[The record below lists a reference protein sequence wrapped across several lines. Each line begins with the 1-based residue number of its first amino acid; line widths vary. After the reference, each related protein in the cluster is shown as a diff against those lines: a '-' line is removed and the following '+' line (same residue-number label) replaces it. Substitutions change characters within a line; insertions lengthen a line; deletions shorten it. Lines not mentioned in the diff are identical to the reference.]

1 MVGIKIGLIIALA
14 FFSTQVFALTVTGS
28 SVTVH
33 QGDTFTIKSI
43 SPDEKLYKV
52 RLSDVDTPEL
62 KQPFGIKAKEFTA
75 AQTFGKEIRVEYQ
88 LADFYGRLIGEVI
101 LPGGKVLN
109 EELVR
114 NGLAWHY
121 RVGTSPSTSLERL
134 QYEAWEKKLGI
145 WVELSPMPPWQFRR
159 ENVIP
164 LPPVEENQMDYDLI
178 LNYGI
183 IGDPKRKIYWWPA
196 CKDYPGKG
204 EKGDS
209 LRIVMGQREQK
220 KENIIFGYRKL
231 AEDMGFRSSAGCT
244 Q

>member
-1 MVGIKIGLIIALA
+1 MVGMKIGLIIALA

-28 SVTVH
+28 SVIVH

-88 LADFYGRLIGEVI
+88 FADFYGRLIGVVI

-121 RVGTSPSTSLERL
+121 RVGTSPSASLERL

-145 WVELSPMPPWQFRR
+145 WVEPSPTPPWQFRR
-159 ENVIP
+159 ENAIP
-164 LPPVEENQMDYDLI
+164 LPPVEADQMDYDLI
-178 LNYGI
+178 LN
-183 IGDPKRKIYWWPA
+183 
-196 CKDYPGKG
+196 
-204 EKGDS
+204 EN
-209 LRIVMGQREQK
+209 MGFK
-220 KENIIFGYRKL
+220 FDENIDEFNKWFLKIHSNINQNNLHSEIEKKFSYEVIGENYKRFFENYK
-231 AEDMGFRSSAGCT
+231 
-244 Q
+244 

>member
-1 MVGIKIGLIIALA
+1 MVRMKIGLAIVLALFA
-14 FFSTQVFALTVTGS
+14 SQVSAVTITGTL
-28 SVTVH
+28 VAVQ

-43 SPDEKLYKV
+43 PPEEKLYKI
-52 RLSDVDTPEL
+52 RLSDIDTPEP
-62 KQPFGIKAKEFTA
+62 KQPFGLKAKEFTET
-75 AQTFGKEIRVEYQ
+75 QVFGKEIQLEYE
-88 LADFYGRLIGEVI
+88 ATDFYGRLIGSVV
-101 LPGGKVLN
+101 LPQGKVLN

-121 RVGTSPSTSLERL
+121 RVGTSPSASLERL

-209 LRIVMGQREQK
+209 LRIIMGQREQE

-231 AEDMGFRSSAGCT
+231 AEDMGFRSSEGCT
-244 Q
+244 R